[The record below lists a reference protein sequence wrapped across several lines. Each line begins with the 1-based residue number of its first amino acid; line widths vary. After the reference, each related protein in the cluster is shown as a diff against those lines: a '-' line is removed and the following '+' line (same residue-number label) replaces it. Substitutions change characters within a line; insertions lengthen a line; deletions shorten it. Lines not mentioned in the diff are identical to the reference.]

1 MHRYTMRRVPY
12 KVDLGMTFSLNFK
25 DLVAGFGE
33 TIADLMSEAS
43 HLHYE

>member
-1 MHRYTMRRVPY
+1 MHRCNMRRVPY

-33 TIADLMSEAS
+33 TIADLMRKA
-43 HLHYE
+43 LH